1 MISPGDCNIMF
12 LFLIIVACMTG
23 GLGTLIGPVIGAV
36 FVVVVPELLRF
47 AKVYYYLIFGVILI
61 GIALFAPKGIMGL
74 FELFRDRLKVRSVRK

>member
-1 MISPGDCNIMF
+1 
-12 LFLIIVACMTG
+12 MTG
-23 GLGTLIGPVIGAV
+23 GLGTLIGPIIGAV

-74 FELFRDRLKVRSVRK
+74 VERLRDWLKGRFVGQ